1 MHPLISLSNWENRRR
16 RIHLDLRNRYSPEH
30 LGIYLYLFQIHKMK
44 FVVGVVRIRGV
55 VCQEIEVVELAL
67 EVVVAVARLERV
79 GHSWMGN
86 LLDDLGRA
94 KVMSDVLGEVWYDV
108 SGDGGWVW
116 SLVVF
121 GLGFGFG
128 VVWSCLVFLSFFRSS
143 CVSLLVLYYLPAAPS
158 SPLPYH

>member
-1 MHPLISLSNWENRRR
+1 
-16 RIHLDLRNRYSPEH
+16 
-30 LGIYLYLFQIHKMK
+30 MK

-55 VCQEIEVVELAL
+55 VCQEIEVGELAL

-116 SLVVF
+116 S
-121 GLGFGFG
+121 
-128 VVWSCLVFLSFFRSS
+128 WLS
-143 CVSLLVLYYLPAAPS
+143 LVLALALALS
-158 SPLPYH
+158 GRV